1 MKTTLLI
8 FFLRLTAMGSLATA
22 RRWGRWLGWIS
33 WQTRSR
39 MAQTT
44 QTNLALCYPNLPESE
59 RQLLGRDS
67 IYNTCQTITEGGP
80 AWLWSNDRVMDH
92 ILTVEGL
99 ANLEAA
105 QAAGRGTVVIAPHLG
120 NWEVFGL
127 YLNQCGCGQTSQLYQ
142 APRDPRLD
150 RLIYAARSRAGANMV
165 STDAKGIISLVKS
178 LKRGEIVGI
187 LPDQVPDDAS
197 GGEFAPFFG
206 KPVLTM
212 TLVSRLLQRTGARAV
227 LGFAERLEQDGRA
240 GWKIVFEPAPEKI
253 YARHIQESVA
263 ALNNSIEQLVSRAPA
278 QYQWEYKR
286 FRRVPPRELR
296 PY

>member
-8 FFLRLTAMGSLATA
+8 FFLRLMAMGSLARA
-22 RRWGRWLGWIS
+22 RRWGKWLGWIS

-44 QTNLALCYPNLPESE
+44 RTNLALCYPKLSESE
-59 RQLLGRDS
+59 CQLLARDS
-67 IYNTCQTITEGGP
+67 IYNTFQTITEGGP
-80 AWLWSNDRVMDH
+80 AWLWPNSRVMEH
-92 ILTVEGL
+92 VLHVEGL
-99 ANLEAA
+99 ALLKAA
-105 QAAGRGTVVIAPHLG
+105 QAENRGTVVIAPHLG

-142 APRDPRLD
+142 APRDARLD
-150 RLIYAARSRAGANMV
+150 SLIHAARSRAGANMV
-165 STDAKGIISLVKS
+165 STDAKGIIALVKS

-206 KPVLTM
+206 KTVLTM
-212 TLVSRLLQRTGARAV
+212 TLVSRLLQKTGARAV
-227 LGFAERLEQDGRA
+227 LGFAERTWRDGRA
-240 GWKIVFEPAPEKI
+240 GWNIIFEAVPEEI
-253 YARHIQESVA
+253 YAEHIQISVS
-263 ALNNSIEQLVSRAPA
+263 ALNSSIEQLVSRAPA

-286 FRRVPPRELR
+286 FRRVPPGEQR